1 MKWEIANA
9 ITGMVSPSA
18 ETVIKLINS
27 MNDSNKPS
35 LASNLMLQEKGVAL
49 PNEPTLMFNYAGDE
63 DLD

>member
-1 MKWEIANA
+1 
-9 ITGMVSPSA
+9 MVSPSA

-27 MNDSNKPS
+27 MNDSKKPS